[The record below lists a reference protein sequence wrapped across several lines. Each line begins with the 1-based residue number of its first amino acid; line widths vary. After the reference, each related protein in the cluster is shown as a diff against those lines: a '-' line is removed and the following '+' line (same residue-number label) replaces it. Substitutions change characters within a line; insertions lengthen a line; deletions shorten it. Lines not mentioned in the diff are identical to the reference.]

1 MTLKIIG
8 AGFGRTG
15 TLSLKTALEQ
25 LGFSPCHHMSEVAKD
40 ASQIDWFLKAAN
52 GEKVNWDDVFFG
64 FEAAVDWPAAAY
76 YEELADKYPNAKIIL
91 GVRDPEAWHES
102 VRTSIFM
109 IPTSFPRWIRKAVP
123 STNSFIEMIEKT
135 VWEKELNG
143 RFEEKEQTIEVFLE
157 RIEAVKA
164 KFPSERLLVH
174 RAADGWDPLCRF
186 LNVPVPEHDYPWV
199 NEGRQIRRV
208 VRILKL
214 LNWLPLAF
222 FLGGVA
228 LFFYLV

>member
-1 MTLKIIG
+1 MGLKVIG

-40 ASQIDWFLKAAN
+40 VSQIDWFLKAAN
-52 GEKVNWDDVFFG
+52 GENVNWDDVFSG
-64 FEAAVDWPAAAY
+64 FEAAVDWPAATY

-91 GVRDPEAWHES
+91 GIRDPDAWYES

-123 STNSFIEMIEKT
+123 SANRFIEMIEKT
-135 VWEKELNG
+135 LWENELNG

-174 RAADGWDPLCRF
+174 KAADGWEPLCRF

-199 NEGRQIRRV
+199 NERRQIRRV
-208 VRILKL
+208 VRIFKL
-214 LNWLPLAF
+214 LNWLPAAF
-222 FLGGVA
+222 FLGGLA
-228 LFFYLV
+228 LFLYFA